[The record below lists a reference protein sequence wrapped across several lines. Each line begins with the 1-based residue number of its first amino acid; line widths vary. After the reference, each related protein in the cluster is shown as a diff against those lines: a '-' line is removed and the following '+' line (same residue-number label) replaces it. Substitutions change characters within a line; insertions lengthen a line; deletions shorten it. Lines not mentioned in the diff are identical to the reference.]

1 MDIPLIFVCAL
12 FSVPTE
18 VLVAPTNMHEA
29 PERAHPYVASLATSK
44 MFGVS
49 IIFDVDFDFEIV

>member
-1 MDIPLIFVCAL
+1 MIFVCAL

-44 MFGVS
+44 MFGVRT
-49 IIFDVDFDFEIV
+49 IFDFKTV